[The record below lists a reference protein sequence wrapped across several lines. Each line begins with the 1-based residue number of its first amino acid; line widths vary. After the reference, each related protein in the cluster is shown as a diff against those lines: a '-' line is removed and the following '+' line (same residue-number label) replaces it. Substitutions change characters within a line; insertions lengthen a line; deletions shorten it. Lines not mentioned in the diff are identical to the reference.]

1 MEFESAEAFIERVN
15 TTLARIRLADLVT
28 VGLSATAQPGVI
40 VLDSVAT
47 EDRGKGYAKCAM
59 KALMSIADDLE
70 FDIVTIL
77 QSLDEDMDQSR
88 LIKWLTR
95 AGFEAEADGKTW
107 RRKVLWSS
115 NYKKA

>member
-28 VGLSATAQPGVI
+28 VELSATAQPGVI
-40 VLDSVAT
+40 ALDSVAT
-47 EDRGKGYAKCAM
+47 EERGKGYAKCAM
-59 KALMSIADDLE
+59 KALMVIADDLE
-70 FDIVTIL
+70 FDIVTVPQARGEGI
-77 QSLDEDMDQSR
+77 DRDR

-95 AGFEAEADGKTW
+95 AGFEAEIDGKTW

>member
-1 MEFESAEAFIERVN
+1 MNESAETFIERVY
-15 TTLARIRLADLVT
+15 TTLARIRLGELVT
-28 VGLSATAQPGVI
+28 FELSETAQPQVI
-40 VLDSVAT
+40 ALDLVETA
-47 EDRGKGYAKCAM
+47 DRGKGYARCAM
-59 KALMSIADDLE
+59 KALLSIADDLE
-70 FDIVTIL
+70 FDIVTIP
-77 QSLDEDMDQSR
+77 QAREADIDQGR